1 MDVPFGAGI
10 RQGARL
16 LHYEGR
22 WMLIGTIAV
31 IFALAA
37 AGWVLVRASR
47 GGGGESRTM
56 FRLKLVGLLAVAT
69 VLFAAKLFPL
79 ALMILISAG
88 GVSAI
93 EVWRSRAIKGL
104 DQAAPGAGMAPA
116 PRSSLNLEEAAA
128 ILGVAIDAHE
138 EEIRA
143 AHKKLIGQLHPDK
156 GGTDYLAAKIND
168 ARQKMLESAAAR
180 QTTEV

>member
-1 MDVPFGAGI
+1 M
-10 RQGARL
+10 L
-16 LHYEGR
+16 L
-22 WMLIGTIAV
+22 GTIA
-31 IFALAA
+31 ILFALAA
-37 AGWVLVRASR
+37 AGWVLVRAGR
-47 GGGGESRTM
+47 GGGGGESRTM

-79 ALMILISAG
+79 ALMILIAAG

-116 PRSSLNLEEAAA
+116 PKASLQLEEAAA
-128 ILGVAIDAHE
+128 ILGVAIDAGE

-143 AHKKLIGQLHPDK
+143 AHKKLISQLHPDK

-168 ARQKMLESAAAR
+168 ARNRMLESAGAAR
-180 QTTEV
+180 KTTEV